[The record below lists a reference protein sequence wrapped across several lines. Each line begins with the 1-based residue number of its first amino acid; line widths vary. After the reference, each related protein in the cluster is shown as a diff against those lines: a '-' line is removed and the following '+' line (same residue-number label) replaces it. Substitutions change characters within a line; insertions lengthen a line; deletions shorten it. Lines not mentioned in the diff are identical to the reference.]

1 MPAPELASN
10 PKEEFV
16 PRSYEA
22 LKREIAERYDQLPKR
37 LRQIAD
43 FAMAQPDF
51 VALETVVVIAQEIN
65 VQPSSLIRFA
75 KLFDFDGFSDMQ
87 QVFRTRLIDRVSNYS
102 DRIRAAESENAA
114 IPETGVLQQLA
125 AADAASLAQLAR
137 DIPQA
142 ELERVADALSG
153 ARVIGVVAQRRS
165 FPVATY
171 LAYALSHLGLRAVLI
186 DNIGG
191 MNSEQA
197 RMLSEG
203 DALIAI
209 SFAPYAPETLSV
221 VGQAKTQ
228 GARTIVITDKGL
240 TRLVSLADIRLEVVD
255 ARVKGIRSLTTTIC
269 LATAIVL
276 ALGHRLEQRAPKRT
290 VKRPSRR

>member
-1 MPAPELASN
+1 MQ
-10 PKEEFV
+10 
-16 PRSYEA
+16 RSYED

-75 KLFDFDGFSDMQ
+75 KLLDFDGFSDMQ

-102 DRIRAAESENAA
+102 DRIRAAESEDATA
-114 IPETGVLQQLA
+114 TGTGVLQQLA
-125 AADAASLAQLAR
+125 AADSASLVQLAR
-137 DIPQA
+137 DIPQS
-142 ELERVADALSG
+142 ELERVADVLSK

-165 FPVATY
+165 FPIAAY
-171 LAYALSHLGLRAVLI
+171 LAYALSHLGLHAVLI

-191 MNSEQA
+191 MNFEQA
-197 RMLSEG
+197 KLLSEG

-221 VGQAKTQ
+221 VDQAKNQ

-269 LATAIVL
+269 LAMAIVL
-276 ALGHRLEQRAPKRT
+276 TLGHRLEPQLSKKTTGRRGKR
-290 VKRPSRR
+290 